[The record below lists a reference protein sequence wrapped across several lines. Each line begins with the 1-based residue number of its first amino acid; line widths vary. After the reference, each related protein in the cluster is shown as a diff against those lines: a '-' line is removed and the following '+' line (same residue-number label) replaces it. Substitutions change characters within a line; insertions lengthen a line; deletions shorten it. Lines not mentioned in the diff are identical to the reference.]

1 MAGRVVFPFLG
12 SPMLSR
18 HDISDDHW
26 NRIRSLLPGQAGG
39 HGGVG
44 HDTRT
49 FLNAIRYL
57 AKTGIA
63 WADLPTCFGKS
74 NSLWQRYNRWCE
86 RGVWATIAAELRDD
100 DTEWLSVDSSCIR
113 ASVAAAGAKKK
124 SMVPAVKR
132 PRRWVVVAAGMAA
145 NSMSP

>member
-1 MAGRVVFPFLG
+1 
-12 SPMLSR
+12 MLSR
-18 HDISDDHW
+18 HDIRDEHW
-26 NRIRSLLPGQAGG
+26 NRIQHLLPGQAGG

-49 FLNAIRYL
+49 FINAIRYL

-86 RGVWATIAAELRDD
+86 RGVWEAIAAELRDD
-100 DTEWLSVDSSCIR
+100 DTEWLSMDSSCIR
-113 ASVAAAGAKKK
+113 ANVAAAGAKKK
-124 SMVPAVKR
+124 SVGPAARLTKR
-132 PRRWVVVAAGMAA
+132 LGVGAAGTGAR
-145 NSMSP
+145 STRP

>member
-1 MAGRVVFPFLG
+1 
-12 SPMLSR
+12 MLSR

-26 NRIRSLLPGQAGG
+26 NRIQHLLPGQAGQ

-44 HDTRT
+44 NDNRL

-74 NSLWQRYNRWCE
+74 NSLWQRYNRWCQ
-86 RGVWATIAAELRDD
+86 RGVWAQIAAELRDD
-100 DTEWLSVDSSCIR
+100 DTEWLSVDSTCVR
-113 ASVAAAGAKKK
+113 ANVAAAGAKKK
-124 SMVPAVKR
+124 PPAPAVRR
-132 PRRWVVVAAGMAA
+132 PRRWVAAAVASAA
-145 NSMSP
+145 NSMVW

>member
-1 MAGRVVFPFLG
+1 
-12 SPMLSR
+12 MLSR

-26 NRIRSLLPGQAGG
+26 NRIQHLLPGQAGQ

-44 HDTRT
+44 NDTRL
-49 FLNAIRYL
+49 FINAIRFL

-86 RGVWATIAAELRDD
+86 NGVWAKIAAALRDD
-100 DTEWLSVDSSCIR
+100 DTEWLNVDSSSVR
-113 ASVAAAGAKKK
+113 ANVAAAGAKKK
-124 SMVPAVKR
+124 LTAVAVRR
-132 PRRWVVVAAGMAA
+132 PRRWAAVAVASAVKSTVFSTRWGT
-145 NSMSP
+145 P

>member
-1 MAGRVVFPFLG
+1 
-12 SPMLSR
+12 MLSR

-26 NRIRSLLPGQAGG
+26 NRIRDLLPGQAGQ

-44 HDTRT
+44 NDTRL
-49 FLNAIRYL
+49 FINAIRFL

-86 RGVWATIAAELRDD
+86 NGVWTKIAAALRDD
-100 DTEWLSVDSSCIR
+100 DTEWLSVDSSSVR
-113 ASVAAAGAKKK
+113 ANVAAAGAQKKQ
-124 SMVPAVKR
+124 MAAVAKQ
-132 PRRWVVVAAGMAA
+132 PRRWVAVAVASAAKSMAY
-145 NSMSP
+145 